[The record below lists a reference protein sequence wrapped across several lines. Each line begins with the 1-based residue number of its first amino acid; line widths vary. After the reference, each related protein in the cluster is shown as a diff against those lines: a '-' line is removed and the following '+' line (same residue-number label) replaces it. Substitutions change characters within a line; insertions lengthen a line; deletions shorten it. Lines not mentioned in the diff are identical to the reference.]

1 MSLLS
6 RWFGPKYDDSQ
17 LLSHAQTAVAED
29 PLVSGVG
36 NVMISSERGVITIT
50 GRVHRTS
57 EKDRIEG
64 AIRSALRA
72 TGIKYDRI
80 VNDLKVD

>member
-1 MSLLS
+1 
-6 RWFGPKYDDSQ
+6 
-17 LLSHAQTAVAED
+17 
-29 PLVSGVG
+29 
-36 NVMISSERGVITIT
+36 MISSERGVITIT